1 MLALDDTESIKR
13 YVEIGMGVAVGSD
26 FAMHSEDH
34 NRIGM
39 VRIDHLFPGSVIGI
53 CTLKGK
59 FAGQAVS
66 NFIELM
72 SDQMRG
78 YRPELWD
85 WETNGVAEG
94 ALTPVGSDQP

>member
-1 MLALDDTESIKR
+1 
-13 YVEIGMGVAVGSD
+13 
-26 FAMHSEDH
+26 
-34 NRIGM
+34 
-39 VRIDHLFPGSVIGI
+39 
-53 CTLKGK
+53 
-59 FAGQAVS
+59 
-66 NFIELM
+66 M